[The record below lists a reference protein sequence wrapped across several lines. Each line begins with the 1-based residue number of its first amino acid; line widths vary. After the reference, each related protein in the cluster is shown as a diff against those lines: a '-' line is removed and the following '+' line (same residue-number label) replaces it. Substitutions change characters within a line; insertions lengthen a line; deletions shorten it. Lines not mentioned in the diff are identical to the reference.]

1 MNMLP
6 YLLPS
11 SVYGCSFVH
20 LNDADSTVDDADSTV
35 EQVQL
40 FDRHLS
46 FIFSELMA
54 EVERV

>member
-1 MNMLP
+1 MVLHP
-6 YLLPS
+6 
-11 SVYGCSFVH
+11 
-20 LNDADSTVDDADSTV
+20 NDAEYTA

-54 EVERV
+54 EVS

>member
-20 LNDADSTVDDADSTV
+20 LNDAEYTV

>member
-1 MNMLP
+1 MVAFP
-6 YLLPS
+6 KFAEYT
-11 SVYGCSFVH
+11 
-20 LNDADSTVDDADSTV
+20 A

-54 EVERV
+54 EVS